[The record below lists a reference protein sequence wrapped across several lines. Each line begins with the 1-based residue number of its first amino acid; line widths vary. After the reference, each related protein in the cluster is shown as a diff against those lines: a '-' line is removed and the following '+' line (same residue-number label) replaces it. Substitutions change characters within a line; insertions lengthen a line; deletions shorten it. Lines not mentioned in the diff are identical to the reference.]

1 MKTLE
6 RYRWRHSSLLIV
18 NCEYISDFVLI
29 VDFEQANVCWDHI
42 EKTNTFEEKIEYIMR
57 YFAVF

>member
-6 RYRWRHSSLLIV
+6 RYRWRRSSLFIV

-29 VDFEQANVCWDHI
+29 VYFEQANVCWDHI

>member
-6 RYRWRHSSLLIV
+6 RYRWRRSSLLIV
-18 NCEYISDFVLI
+18 NCEYISDFLI
-29 VDFEQANVCWDHI
+29 ADFEQANVCWDHI

>member
-29 VDFEQANVCWDHI
+29 VDFEQANVYWDHI